1 MLERRLEPEVMDTS
15 EDAHDY
21 DTMDHSTVNRV
32 FVDDFL
38 AFARANG
45 FDTRLANQRQPLRL
59 LDVGT
64 GTALIPI
71 ELCSRRVACQI
82 VAIDLAAEM
91 LKLADLNIANA
102 GFVSSIQTER
112 IDAKQMPYATGAFDA
127 VISNSI
133 VHHIPKPSAVFAEM
147 ARVLQ
152 HGGLLFV
159 RDLLRPE
166 SLADVDQFVAT
177 YAGRENAH
185 SQQLFRDSLHAA
197 LALDEV
203 RGLAIAHRIPAT
215 SVAQTSDRHWTLS
228 WASG

>member
-21 DTMDHSTVNRV
+21 NRMDHRTVNRI

-38 AFARANG
+38 GFVRANG
-45 FDTRLANQRQPLRL
+45 FDDRLANLRQPLRL

-82 VAIDLAAEM
+82 IAIDLAAEM
-91 LKLADLNIANA
+91 LKLADRNIAKANLA
-102 GFVSSIQTER
+102 SSIQTER
-112 IDAKQMPYATGAFDA
+112 IDAKQMPYATGSFDA

-133 VHHIPKPSAVFAEM
+133 VHHIPEPKAVFAEM

-152 HGGLLFV
+152 HDGLLFV

-166 SLADVDQFVAT
+166 SLADVDHLVAT

-185 SQQLFRDSLHAA
+185 SQQLFRDSLCAA
-197 LALDEV
+197 LTLDEV
-203 RGLAIAHRIPAT
+203 RDIAVAHGIPVP
-215 SVAQTSDRHWTLS
+215 SVAQTSDRHWTLA
-228 WASG
+228 WLSG

>member
-21 DTMDHSTVNRV
+21 NTMDHSTVNRV

-45 FDTRLANQRQPLRL
+45 FGARLADQNQSLHL

-71 ELCSRRVACQI
+71 ELCSRRIACQI
-82 VAIDLAAEM
+82 IAIDLAAEM
-91 LKLADLNIANA
+91 LKLADLNIAQANLA
-102 GFVSSIQTER
+102 SSIQTAR

-133 VHHIPKPSAVFAEM
+133 VHHIPEPSAVFAEM

-152 HGGLLFV
+152 HGGLLLRIEGGLHRVEQLVHV
-159 RDLLRPE
+159 RIAIVTPIGALRR
-166 SLADVDQFVAT
+166 LQVA
-177 YAGRENAH
+177 
-185 SQQLFRDSLHAA
+185 L
-197 LALDEV
+197 
-203 RGLAIAHRIPAT
+203 
-215 SVAQTSDRHWTLS
+215 
-228 WASG
+228 

>member
-21 DTMDHSTVNRV
+21 DTMDHSTVNRI

-38 AFARANG
+38 TFARANG
-45 FDTRLANQRQPLRL
+45 FDVRLSDQRQPLRL

-64 GTALIPI
+64 GTALILI
-71 ELCSRRVACQI
+71 ELCSRQVACQI
-82 VAIDLAAEM
+82 VGIDLAAEM
-91 LKLADLNIANA
+91 LKLANLNIAKA
-102 GFVSSIQTER
+102 GLAGSIQTQR
-112 IDAKQMPYATGAFDA
+112 IDAKRMPYSTGAFTA

-133 VHHIPKPSAVFAEM
+133 VHHIPEPRVVFTEM
-147 ARVLQ
+147 VRVLQ
-152 HGGLLFV
+152 NGGLLFI
-159 RDLLRPE
+159 RDLLRPQ

-177 YAGRENAH
+177 YAGQENAH

-197 LALDEV
+197 LTLDEV
-203 RGLAIAHRIPAT
+203 RELAIAHGIPAT

-228 WASG
+228 WLSD

>member
-21 DTMDHSTVNRV
+21 NTMDHSTVNRV

-45 FDTRLANQRQPLRL
+45 FGARLADQNQSLQL

-71 ELCSRRVACQI
+71 ELCSRRIACQI
-82 VAIDLAAEM
+82 IAIDLAAEM
-91 LKLADLNIANA
+91 LKLADLNIAQANLA
-102 GFVSSIQTER
+102 SSIQTAR

-133 VHHIPKPSAVFAEM
+133 VHHIPEPRLVFVEVV
-147 ARVLQ
+147 RVLQ
-152 HGGLLFV
+152 HSGLLFL
-159 RDLLRPE
+159 RDLLRPA
-166 SLADVDQFVAT
+166 SLAELVQLVAN
-177 YAGRENAH
+177 YAGRENVH

-197 LALDEV
+197 LTLDEV
-203 RGLAIAHRIPAT
+203 RDLAIACGIPAT
-215 SVAQTSDRHWTLS
+215 SVAQTSDRHWTLAWS
-228 WASG
+228 SG

>member
-21 DTMDHSTVNRV
+21 DTMDHRTVNHV

-38 AFARANG
+38 SFAFTNRFAA
-45 FDTRLANQRQPLRL
+45 RLADQSRPLRL

-71 ELCSRRVACQI
+71 ELCRRPVACQI
-82 VAIDLAAEM
+82 IAIDLAAEM

-102 GFVSSIQTER
+102 GMASLIQTER
-112 IDAKQMPYATGAFDA
+112 VDAKLMPYASGAFEA

-133 VHHIPKPSAVFAEM
+133 VHHIPEPRAVFSEM

-152 HGGLLFV
+152 RGGLLFV

-166 SLADVDQFVAT
+166 SLDEVDQFVAT
-177 YAGRENAH
+177 YAGRENQH

-197 LALDEV
+197 LTLEEV
-203 RGLAIAHRIPAT
+203 RAFTIAQGIPAT
-215 SVAQTSDRHWTLS
+215 SVVQTSDRHWTLS
-228 WASG
+228 WFNV

>member
-32 FVDDFL
+32 FVDGFL
-38 AFARANG
+38 DFARANG
-45 FDTRLANQRQPLRL
+45 FDARLAEPRQPLRF

-71 ELCSRRVACQI
+71 ELCSRQIACRVI
-82 VAIDLAAEM
+82 AIDLAAEM
-91 LKLADLNIANA
+91 LKLADLNIAKA
-102 GFVSSIQTER
+102 GFANAIQAER
-112 IDAKQMPYATGAFDA
+112 IDAKQMPYATGSFDA

-133 VHHIPKPSAVFAEM
+133 VHHIPEPSAVFAEM

-159 RDLLRPE
+159 RDLLRPD

-203 RGLAIAHRIPAT
+203 RNLAVAHGIPAT
-215 SVAQTSDRHWTLS
+215 SVAQTSDRHWTLAWS
-228 WASG
+228 RS